1 MGRLIMKLE
10 LNFLPDKPTLN
21 GRIYE
26 KDTLIEAF
34 KDKVDIPVT
43 SFPSKGIA
51 VNLKDI
57 IGFANLSELSYEK
70 IEFDIKPI
78 NQSMLDVVKKLT
90 ISGIGEVERVDVKN
104 DQGLITES
112 KKVVKDLKINYLFAA
127 IS

>member
-1 MGRLIMKLE
+1 MKLE

>member
-1 MGRLIMKLE
+1 MR
-10 LNFLPDKPTLN
+10 FH
-21 GRIYE
+21 Y
-26 KDTLIEAF
+26 
-34 KDKVDIPVT
+34 T
-43 SFPSKGIA
+43 S
-51 VNLKDI
+51 VQNLGWLGLWNTKT
-57 IGFANLSELSYEK
+57 SELSYEK